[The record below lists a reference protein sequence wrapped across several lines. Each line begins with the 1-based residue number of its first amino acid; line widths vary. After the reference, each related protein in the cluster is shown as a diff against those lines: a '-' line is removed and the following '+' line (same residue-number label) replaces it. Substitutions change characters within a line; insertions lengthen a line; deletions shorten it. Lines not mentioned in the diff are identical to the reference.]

1 QPEAAR
7 WTVRRIQLVDGK
19 FRAMGIAGQIG
30 QQMPQ
35 RAIDQP
41 WQRFVLAESMLFRE
55 LLKRD
60 FKLVELVVARL
71 VDARRL
77 AGRPDELAGKE
88 IRQRGMVLPVS
99 HQALQQIGTSQ
110 KRTVRGR

>member
-1 QPEAAR
+1 
-7 WTVRRIQLVDGK
+7 
-19 FRAMGIAGQIG
+19 
-30 QQMPQ
+30 
-35 RAIDQP
+35 
-41 WQRFVLAESMLFRE
+41 MLFRE

-77 AGRPDELAGKE
+77 AGRPHELAGKE
-88 IRQRGMVLPVS
+88 IRQRGMVLPVG

-110 KRTVRGR
+110 KRTVRRRGAAQGDMIAPACARMAAIQHEFFGAQPRLARFLVQRRRGSHQLAPG